1 VAPAPPPGRHLVRHL
16 VRRLGLLRAE
26 AERLAGTPRET
37 EAERLAGTP
46 RETEARRQ
54 ESHTRYL
61 EDRDPAAGGL
71 GDA

>member
-1 VAPAPPPGRHLVRHL
+1 MAPAPPPGRHLVRHL

-26 AERLAGTPRET
+26 AERLAGTLRE
-37 EAERLAGTP
+37 A
-46 RETEARRQ
+46 EARRQ